1 MDTGKCARPFLPQ
14 YLYGYAGGGSPGC
27 FSFALF
33 NAAFQSLEI
42 PAVFMDWP
50 MEADNLEQFLRL
62 MPILKIRGAALAVT
76 LQRAILPLLDNLSE
90 AASLAEGADTIFWRD
105 GFICGENLAVS
116 IFPVPLAGVELDK
129 IDALLLGGGSLAH
142 AAAAAFR
149 LNGCMQV
156 RISAPDDA
164 AQFELAERFGFSPV
178 LWQKRH
184 CQPATLVINAL
195 GNEFAGL
202 PVYDFAIAPRQKNA
216 WACAMCRDCGEFLH
230 NAAQNG
236 RKTVQFT
243 QMSAALANARFK
255 LWTGRDLPDAC
266 LKIMAKT
273 GEDET
278 CVS

>member
-14 YLYGYAGGGSPGC
+14 YLYGFAGGESPGG
-27 FSFALF
+27 FYFDLF
-33 NAAFQSLEI
+33 NAAFQELEI

-50 MEADNLEQFLRL
+50 LEADNLEQFLRS
-62 MPILKIRGAALAVT
+62 MPIVKIMGAAMAGA

-90 AASLAEGADTIFWRD
+90 AASLGERADTIFWRD
-105 GFICGENLAVS
+105 GFICGENLVVAV
-116 IFPVPLAGVELDK
+116 FPGLLSGVELDK
-129 IDALLLGGGSLAH
+129 IDALLLGDGTLAH
-142 AAAAAFR
+142 AAAAALR

-164 AQFELAERFGFSPV
+164 GQFELAERFGFSSV

-195 GNEFAGL
+195 GKGLAGMAA
-202 PVYDFAIAPRQKNA
+202 YDFAIAPRQKNA
-216 WACAMCRDCGEFLH
+216 WACALCRHCGEFLH
-230 NAAQNG
+230 DAALSG
-236 RKTVQFT
+236 RKTIPFS

-255 LWTGRDLPDAC
+255 LWTGMDLPDSC
-266 LKIMAKT
+266 RKFMDKPL
-273 GEDET
+273 EDNP